1 MVFDKTSIEY
11 QLNKEA
17 LREMEEVVPMTLYE
31 RSAIRRWVKGG
42 HEVESNPWGYYDADG
57 CPMNFLQA
65 YRIELGYVNGPWDY
79 WHGSGDAGFLSVD
92 RCSRLPLDVL

>member
-17 LREMEEVVPMTLYE
+17 LREMEEVVPMLPCE
-31 RSAIRRWVKGG
+31 RNAIRKWVRMG

-57 CPMNFLQA
+57 FMLNYLQA
-65 YRIELGYVNGPWDY
+65 FRINSGCLWDHLNGSDDP
-79 WHGSGDAGFLSVD
+79 GFWSVD
-92 RCSRLPLDVL
+92 RRSFTPLDEL